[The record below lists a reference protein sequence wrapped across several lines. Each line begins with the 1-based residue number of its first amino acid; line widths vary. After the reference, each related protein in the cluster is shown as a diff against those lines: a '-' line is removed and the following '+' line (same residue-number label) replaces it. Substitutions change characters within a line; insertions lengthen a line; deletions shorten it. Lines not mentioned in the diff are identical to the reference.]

1 MEFVFVM
8 LLSLLFLDSF
18 EVLFIWG
25 DWLLKKSDN
34 IIF

>member
-25 DWLLKKSDN
+25 DRLLKKSDN